1 MPILEDL
8 QRQGCIIVRIDEDP
22 KLNVTLKLQ
31 MNDRVETAVI
41 QYYKLIGLT
50 KRERNVVIESALE
63 VLVERMCEPWWRNI

>member
-8 QRQGCIIVRIDEDP
+8 QRQGCIVRIDEDP

-31 MNDRVETAVI
+31 MNDRIETAVI

-50 KRERNVVIESALE
+50 ERERNAVIQSALE
-63 VLVERMCEPWWRNI
+63 VLAERMFEPWWRNI